1 MEALSGL
8 LIGSQLLFTLVAGL
22 YFYTNLKTQQS
33 SKTTITLESKK
44 ELEKIRKLR
53 SIKLTQPLAEKT
65 RPEKLEEII
74 GQEKGIRALRAALCG
89 PNPQHVIL
97 YGPPGIGKTAA
108 ARLILKEAVRSAVSP
123 FKESAPFI
131 EMDATILQFDERS
144 IADPLMGSVHDPIY
158 QGAGA
163 YGAAG
168 IPNPRPGAVT
178 RAHGGVLFLDEI
190 GELHQLQMNKLLKV
204 LEDRKVILTSSYYSQ
219 EDENIP
225 RHIRDMFDNGLP
237 ADFRLVGATTRR
249 PEELPPALRS
259 RCTEIYFRGLN
270 GAELSIIAAN
280 ALHKAEFEPDD
291 GVPELISRYSAN
303 GRDTVNIVQTA
314 ISLATLAGRLNV
326 SVTDVEEVF
335 EYGHYSPN
343 LNRKITDTNKIGV
356 VNGLAVLGG
365 GAGALLEIEANAK
378 PAENQG
384 QGQLKVTGIIDEEE
398 INSATGKMKRL
409 STARASV
416 ENVITL
422 VNKVTGISLKDY
434 DIHVNF
440 PGGTPIDGPS
450 AGCAIFTAI
459 YSAIL
464 EKEIPSYIAMTG
476 EITIKGQVRPV
487 GGVAAKIEA
496 AIEAGAS
503 KVIIPSA
510 NYQESFVKYNIEIV
524 CVDEVKNLISAV
536 FGDER
541 LGTNMKV
548 HQVGVLTAK
557 SM

>member
-270 GAELSIIAAN
+270 GAELSTIAAN

-510 NYQESFVKYNIEIV
+510 NYQESFVKYNIEII
-524 CVDEVKNLISAV
+524 CVEEVKNLISAV

-541 LGTNMKV
+541 PGTNMKV

>member
-270 GAELSIIAAN
+270 GAELSTIAAN

-496 AIEAGAS
+496 AIEAGAG

-510 NYQESFVKYNIEIV
+510 NYQESFVKYNIEII
-524 CVDEVKNLISAV
+524 CVEEVKNLISAV

-541 LGTNMKV
+541 PGTNMKV

>member
-270 GAELSIIAAN
+270 GAELSTIAAN

>member
-270 GAELSIIAAN
+270 GAELSTIAAN

-496 AIEAGAS
+496 AIEAGAG

-541 LGTNMKV
+541 PGTNMKV

>member
-270 GAELSIIAAN
+270 GAELSTIAAN

-510 NYQESFVKYNIEIV
+510 NYQESFVKYNIEII

-541 LGTNMKV
+541 PGTNMKV

>member
-270 GAELSIIAAN
+270 GAELSTIAAN
-280 ALHKAEFEPDD
+280 ALQKAEFEPDD

-510 NYQESFVKYNIEIV
+510 NYQESFVKYNIEII
-524 CVDEVKNLISAV
+524 CVEEVKNLISAV

-541 LGTNMKV
+541 PGTNMKV

>member
-22 YFYTNLKTQQS
+22 YFYTNLKIQQS

-270 GAELSIIAAN
+270 GAELSTIAAN

-510 NYQESFVKYNIEIV
+510 NYQESFVKYNIEII
-524 CVDEVKNLISAV
+524 CVEEVKNLISAV

-541 LGTNMKV
+541 PGTNMKV

>member
-270 GAELSIIAAN
+270 GAELSTIAAN

-541 LGTNMKV
+541 PGTNMKV